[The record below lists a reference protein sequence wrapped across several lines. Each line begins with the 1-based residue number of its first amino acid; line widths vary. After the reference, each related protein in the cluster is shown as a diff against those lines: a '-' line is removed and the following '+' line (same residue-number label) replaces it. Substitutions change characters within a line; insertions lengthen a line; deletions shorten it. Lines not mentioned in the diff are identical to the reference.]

1 MDRETKII
9 YLTAYRDYA
18 AGAFGVHAFQY
29 LLKPVNKGG
38 LWKVLDEVFR
48 YIGSPRRK
56 AVLDF
61 HTAEGMVCLAAEEI
75 YFFEYIGRKIRIVA
89 DKEYFM
95 AGRIGRVY
103 ERVQPLG
110 FSMPHKSFVVNMIH
124 VKNVKNQQ
132 IYMDNGME
140 VPLSQKKMKSW
151 KEELTVYLAER
162 LAEEVGK

>member
-1 MDRETKII
+1 MS
-9 YLTAYRDYA
+9 
-18 AGAFGVHAFQY
+18 
-29 LLKPVNKGG
+29 N
-38 LWKVLDEVFR
+38 
-48 YIGSPRRK
+48 
-56 AVLDF
+56 
-61 HTAEGMVCLAAEEI
+61 
-75 YFFEYIGRKIRIVA
+75 IGRKIRIVA